1 MLFNS
6 YVFIC
11 VFLPLVIFIYFLLA
25 KLKNPNIQKVFL
37 VFSSL
42 VFYGYFNWNYL
53 VLIVLSIMTNYM
65 IALIISKETVKE
77 PLKKTLFILGILFN
91 VFFLGYF
98 KYYDFFVENINH
110 VFGSSLLL
118 KRILLPL
125 GISFFTFQQLSFL
138 VSIRKKEEHLSGLI
152 HYSLF
157 VTFFPQLVAG
167 PIVLYKEMMPQYEN
181 NENRRFN
188 SSNFAK
194 GLYLFSIGLL
204 KK

>member
-1 MLFNS
+1 
-6 YVFIC
+6 
-11 VFLPLVIFIYFLLA
+11 
-25 KLKNPNIQKVFL
+25 
-37 VFSSL
+37 
-42 VFYGYFNWNYL
+42 
-53 VLIVLSIMTNYM
+53 M

-194 GLYLFSIGLL
+194 GLYLSKISPFIYFNF
-204 KK
+204 

>member
-1 MLFNS
+1 MLCYLIHMF
-6 YVFIC
+6 FIC

-91 VFFLGYF
+91 VFF
-98 KYYDFFVENINH
+98 
-110 VFGSSLLL
+110 
-118 KRILLPL
+118 
-125 GISFFTFQQLSFL
+125 
-138 VSIRKKEEHLSGLI
+138 
-152 HYSLF
+152 
-157 VTFFPQLVAG
+157 
-167 PIVLYKEMMPQYEN
+167 
-181 NENRRFN
+181 
-188 SSNFAK
+188 
-194 GLYLFSIGLL
+194 
-204 KK
+204 